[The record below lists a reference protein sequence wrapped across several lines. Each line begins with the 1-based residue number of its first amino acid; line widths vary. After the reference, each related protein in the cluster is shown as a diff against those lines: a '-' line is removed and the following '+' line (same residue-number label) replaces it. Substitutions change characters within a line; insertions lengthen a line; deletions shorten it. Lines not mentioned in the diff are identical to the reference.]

1 MWKFLPGQDIIGLR
15 GKLLRGEAVIDDC
28 AGIGQVKD
36 NIPDWGY

>member
-15 GKLLRGEAVIDDC
+15 GKLLRGEAVIDC